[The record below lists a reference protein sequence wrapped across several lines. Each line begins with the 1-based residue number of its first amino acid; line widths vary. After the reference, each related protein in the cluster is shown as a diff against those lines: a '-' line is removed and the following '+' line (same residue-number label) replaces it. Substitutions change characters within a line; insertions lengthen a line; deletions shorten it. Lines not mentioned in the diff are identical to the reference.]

1 MNDELI
7 KQFAAVVKKAA
18 QEGTIKDLA
27 AAVREAAL
35 EIDDDD
41 EDNDSKP
48 ISIAS
53 ISISFGVKGDRK
65 AASTFI
71 KEVGKQLT
79 QKFNK
84 SFADETEIQVDGKTI
99 TVELIESTGSVMDPE
114 SFMELRKLRKDFV
127 DKK

>member
-35 EIDDDD
+35 DIDDDD
-41 EDNDSKP
+41 IDSPP

-53 ISISFGVKGDRK
+53 ISISFGVKGNRK
-65 AASTFI
+65 AASKFI
-71 KEVGKQLT
+71 KEIGGQVT

-84 SFADETEIQVDGKTI
+84 SFGDETEIQVDGTTI
-99 TVELIESTGSVMDPE
+99 AVELIESTGSVMDLD

>member
-41 EDNDSKP
+41 EEVDIP
-48 ISIAS
+48 PVSIAS

-65 AASTFI
+65 AASSFI
-71 KEVGKQLT
+71 KEIGKQLT

-84 SFADETEIQVDGKTI
+84 SFKDETEIQVNGETI
-99 TVELIESTGSVMDPE
+99 TVELVESTGSVMDPD
-114 SFMELRKLRKDFV
+114 SFMELRKMRKDFV